1 MSIATAA
8 RRLGT
13 LAVVR
18 RLGTLAAV
26 VLATLG
32 AACGPGEGGTGP
44 VGASTQVGRVD
55 GHGSTVI
62 EGVAFDDRATV
73 VRLDENPLVD
83 TEVPVAELLLGAQG
97 VLRTEGAQALEART
111 AALVVGAIDA
121 DGVAADR
128 RSITVLGQRIDLAG
142 RAGMQPVLDGLRAD
156 DLAPGMAVEV
166 HGQRLADDTVLATRV
181 QRRSPQSVAYRLSG
195 RVSEVDAAEALLRI
209 GAARV
214 HVGAATRLPAGSSLP
229 AVGQAVTV
237 YASRGPGPEGV
248 LPASVLRI
256 DSLPFSAGQALR
268 VAGFVRDL
276 AAAGQRFT
284 VQGLAVEAAGATLT
298 GMGALDELRADD
310 AVRVSGT
317 VELAGGALLQ
327 LRARDV
333 EVLRQAERPISASG
347 TVSGFIDI
355 TRPWRLRGT
364 TVRLASQA
372 RLVGG
377 GAQNLGN
384 GVAVRVVG
392 RIVQGELLASEVHW
406 LPADTVVVG
415 MVAGYDA
422 ATNRLAV
429 PSQAAAVQLA
439 DSLIVRQGIRAD
451 LADGRRVRLL
461 GALQGDTFV
470 AQELQFLDG
479 PAAAQPLVLVGVPSP
494 PHAAG
499 TRVFLNGSELV
510 LRPDTVV
517 SGGPS
522 GTQRDLEL
530 GYLAVVH
537 AVREGDEVVAQ
548 RVQLQF
554 NFRRNDSLVGR
565 VSEYDGARARIAG
578 QRVDLRLLSEPA
590 LIGRRSGLRN
600 GALVLAQ
607 GTMGQGDMVAWRM
620 VVLDD

>member
-1 MSIATAA
+1 MNLAAAA
-8 RRLGT
+8 RRFGT
-13 LAVVR
+13 LALAVA
-18 RLGTLAAV
+18 LAA
-26 VLATLG
+26 LG

-44 VGASTQVGRVD
+44 VGASTQVGRID

-62 EGVAFDDRATV
+62 EGVAFDDRAAV
-73 VRLDENPLVD
+73 VRLDENPLAA

-97 VLRTEGAQALEART
+97 VLRADGAQVLEAQT

-181 QRRSPQSVAYRLSG
+181 QRRSPQSLAYRLSG

-298 GMGALDELRADD
+298 GVGALDELRADD

-317 VELAGGALLQ
+317 VELAGATLQ
-327 LRARDV
+327 LRAREV
-333 EVLRQAERPISASG
+333 EVLRQPERPISASG

-364 TVRLASQA
+364 TVRLVSQP

-377 GAQNLGN
+377 GAANLGN
-384 GVAVRVVG
+384 GVAVRVLG

-439 DSLIVRQGIRAD
+439 DSLIVRQGIRAE

-479 PAAAQPLVLVGVPSP
+479 AAAAQPLVLVGVPSP

-510 LRPDTVV
+510 LRADTVV

-522 GTQRDLEL
+522 GTQRDLDL

-537 AVREGDEVVAQ
+537 AVREGEELVAQ
-548 RVQLQF
+548 RVHLQF

-620 VVLDD
+620 MVLDD